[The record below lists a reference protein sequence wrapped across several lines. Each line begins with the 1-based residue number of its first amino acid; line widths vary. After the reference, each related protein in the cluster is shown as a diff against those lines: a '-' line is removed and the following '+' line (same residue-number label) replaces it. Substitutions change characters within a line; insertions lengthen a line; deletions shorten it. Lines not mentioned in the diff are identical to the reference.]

1 MNDAARSGVKR
12 LETTQLLPGPGHA
25 VPLDDEHAL
34 ARKMPPVARILA
46 PPANHVPLAS
56 EPSPVVTPPTDDVR
70 YDDVV
75 AVGTNTEFGCTGV
88 LVASS
93 WVLTARHCLSARR
106 VLFGMRIE
114 RAQTVVRVTEVRVP
128 ADPRVDAALFRL
140 EQSVR
145 VRPRPYRKATETGA
159 PVGTV
164 RLLGFGSNARTG
176 LSGQGL
182 KRAADIAVFGWG
194 CDAARAAAFAC
205 DPVRE
210 MVIAR
215 RGDTDTCNGDS
226 GGPVLELV
234 GGSYRLIAITSRAV
248 PSTVE
253 RCGDGGIYTR
263 VDGIADWISSTTA
276 PDGP

>member
-1 MNDAARSGVKR
+1 MSR
-12 LETTQLLPGPGHA
+12 
-25 VPLDDEHAL
+25 
-34 ARKMPPVARILA
+34 
-46 PPANHVPLAS
+46 
-56 EPSPVVTPPTDDVR
+56 
-70 YDDVV
+70 
-75 AVGTNTEFGCTGV
+75 
-88 LVASS
+88 
-93 WVLTARHCLSARR
+93 
-106 VLFGMRIE
+106 
-114 RAQTVVRVTEVRVP
+114 
-128 ADPRVDAALFRL
+128 
-140 EQSVR
+140 R
-145 VRPRPYRKATETGA
+145 VRPSHLHTSP
-159 PVGTV
+159 PPQP
-164 RLLGFGSNARTG
+164 
-176 LSGQGL
+176 LS
-182 KRAADIAVFGWG
+182 RRDSVAVFGWG